1 MKKYA
6 VLPLM
11 VLMLAGC
18 ANKRPRGI
26 KNCQFHLADMKTI
39 EKEMTYAKVELLVD
53 ATNPNGVE
61 VIIDRMIFDLYANGQ
76 QIGSGASSFQQSIPP
91 GESVK
96 LKGKMSI
103 DYISGIMS
111 IWNMLESSS
120 VSYSL
125 GARVYYETPLG
136 NYYRHSTISSAG
148 FVFPNLRP
156 GDD

>member
-1 MKKYA
+1 MKKF
-6 VLPLM
+6 VLVALAL
-11 VLMLAGC
+11 LMLAGC
-18 ANKRPRGI
+18 TNQRPRGI
-26 KNCQFHLADMKTI
+26 KNCQFHLADMRTT
-39 EKEMTYAKVELLVD
+39 EKELTYAKVELLID

-61 VIIDRMIFDLYANGQ
+61 VIIDRMIFDLYANGNK
-76 QIGSGASSFQQSIPP
+76 IGSGASSFQQGIPP

-111 IWNMLESSS
+111 LWNMLESSS

-125 GARVYYETPLG
+125 GARVYYETPMG

-148 FVFPNLRP
+148 FSFPSFLPDN
-156 GDD
+156 D

>member
-1 MKKYA
+1 MKKL
-6 VLPLM
+6 VLTALAL
-11 VLMLAGC
+11 VMLIGC
-18 ANKRPRGI
+18 TNQRPRGI
-26 KNCQFHLADMKTI
+26 RNCEFYLADMKTI
-39 EKEMTYAKVELLVD
+39 EREMTYAKVEMLID

-76 QIGSGASSFQQSIPP
+76 KIGSGATSFLQSIPP

-103 DYISGIMS
+103 DYVSGIMS
-111 IWNMLESSS
+111 MWNMLHSSS

-148 FVFPNLRP
+148 FTFPNLMP
-156 GDD
+156 DFD

>member
-1 MKKYA
+1 MKKIA
-6 VLPLM
+6 ILILGA
-11 VLMLAGC
+11 LMLVSC
-18 ANKRPRGI
+18 TMRPRGI
-26 KNCQFHLADMKTI
+26 RNCQFHLADMKTI

-76 QIGSGASSFQQSIPP
+76 KIGNGATSFQQSIPP

-103 DYISGIMS
+103 DYISSIMS
-111 IWNMLESSS
+111 IWSMLETAS

-125 GARVYYETPLG
+125 GATVYYETPLG
-136 NYYRHSTISSAG
+136 NYSSHSDISSAG
-148 FVFPNLRP
+148 FSFPSLAP
-156 GDD
+156 DHD